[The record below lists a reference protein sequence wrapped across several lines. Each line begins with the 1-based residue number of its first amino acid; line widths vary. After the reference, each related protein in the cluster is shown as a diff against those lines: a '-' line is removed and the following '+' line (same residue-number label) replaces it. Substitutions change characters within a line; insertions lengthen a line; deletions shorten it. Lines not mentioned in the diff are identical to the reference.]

1 MSEHIRVRQVFLIK
15 NAILLIV
22 AKCFGLKQAVFRLVV
37 QNVQRNIKIYYS
49 DLKAVLKSQSFHV
62 QVVFQHRI
70 ILSSSLSPI
79 YSIYY
84 LYVEYKLGL
93 VVAVVVFV

>member
-1 MSEHIRVRQVFLIK
+1 LLVK

-22 AKCFGLKQAVFRLVV
+22 AKCIGLKQAVFRLVV
-37 QNVQRNIKIYYS
+37 QNVQRNIKMYYS
-49 DLKAVLKSQSFHV
+49 DLKAVLKSQSFHIQVIV
-62 QVVFQHRI
+62 QRRI
-70 ILSSSLSPI
+70 ILSSTLSPI

-93 VVAVVVFV
+93 VVAVAVFCVSFSPN